1 MTAMSKIH
9 CSCGCVIPDIS
20 DGQSFKGYIMSDKQR
35 FPFYDLADEIIE
47 SPDPNREKLCMKF
60 RKEVGTGY
68 IRFKRVYQCF
78 ECGRILI
85 ENENGE
91 FSVFTPENHNN
102 TKVLDFFP
110 SD

>member
-1 MTAMSKIH
+1 MTAMSKIY

-91 FSVFTPENHNN
+91 FSVFTPENHKN
-102 TKVLDFFP
+102 TKVLDYSP